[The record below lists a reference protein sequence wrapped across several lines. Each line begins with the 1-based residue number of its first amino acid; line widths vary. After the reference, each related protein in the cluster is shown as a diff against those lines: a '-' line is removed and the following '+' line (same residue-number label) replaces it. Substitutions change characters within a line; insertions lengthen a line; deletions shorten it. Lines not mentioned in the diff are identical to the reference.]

1 MSFSP
6 HLLLPAPYYRK
17 CVPSLKK
24 LTRNLWRLHISI
36 WVYIFT
42 WSFKVPSNSLFNTKI
57 WKSKQ
62 HLASCTSV
70 SFWVLRD
77 LVCWNLYPLYFQFS
91 IWSLLSKVTL
101 SGSHSG
107 KFEINEKPCPSPC
120 NSPPPQRPSQPG
132 SRQSPKVLVTI
143 YSPDP
148 PFFSICTATVL
159 VQAFVCSPLDH
170 AVASTWISRPLV
182 LNAFPCSL
190 SILHTAA
197 RMIF

>member
-6 HLLLPAPYYRK
+6 HLLLPVPYYRK

-42 WSFKVPSNSLFNTKI
+42 WSFKVPSNSPFNTKI

-120 NSPPPQRPSQPG
+120 NSPPPPNAPANQDPGNHQKFWWPYLLQFLPFSPS
-132 SRQSPKVLVTI
+132 VLPL
-143 YSPDP
+143 SW
-148 PFFSICTATVL
+148 FRLLSVL
-159 VQAFVCSPLDH
+159 PWTMQ
-170 AVASTWISRPLV
+170 
-182 LNAFPCSL
+182 
-190 SILHTAA
+190 
-197 RMIF
+197 